1 MYSTGNIR
9 EQHKHGIE
17 VCIPKTTAP
26 TTPADY
32 GPTTLLNTD
41 YKILGRI
48 VASHLRPILAELL
61 HPSQHGGV
69 QGGGIFDAVA
79 TVRDYIAYAEKTQ
92 TPLCVLSL
100 DFTEAFSR
108 ISHTYLFKLLSV
120 YGFSTKFTA
129 FLKNIYD
136 QAYSSLHINGHT
148 TSLFPIQC
156 GVRQGC
162 PLSM

>member
-1 MYSTGNIR
+1 MHYT
-9 EQHKHGIE
+9 
-17 VCIPKTTAP
+17 
-26 TTPADY
+26 Y
-32 GPTTLLNTD
+32 

-79 TVRDYIAYAEKTQ
+79 TVRDYLAYAEKTQ

-148 TSLFPIQC
+148 TSLSYTMW
-156 GVRQGC
+156 GTTR
-162 PLSM
+162 LSVEYVVIRLVSKHLAMAFRSNTHGNQN